1 MADQIS
7 NYQCPACT
15 GPLHYGSGSG
25 KLECDYCG
33 SSFSVDE
40 IESLYAQQNAEAAQA
55 AQAAGMDESEQ
66 EQVPEEF
73 VEAGGTDNWQFNEE
87 QLSEETGGMKAYNC
101 PSCGA
106 ELMCEETTAA
116 TSCPYCDNPSIVPAS
131 ISGTLKPDGVLPF
144 KHDKDAA
151 KEAFRKHL
159 SGRKLLPKLFSKEN
173 HLDEIKG
180 VYVPFW
186 LFDVDARANMRY
198 SGTRMRVWS
207 DRQFNYTETRYYYL
221 DRRGRI
227 GFDNIPVDGAEKIE
241 NELMESLEPYDFS
254 EVVDFKS
261 AYLTGYFADRYD
273 VEAEDSFTRVKQR
286 VRESTEAAFIS
297 TTAGYMGV
305 APLNSSVSI
314 TRGKGRYILL
324 PVWLLNTTWRGKRY
338 VFAMNGQTG
347 KFVGDLPVDG
357 GLAWKWRLIYGGIA
371 AAVFAALSFFL

>member
-1 MADQIS
+1 MADKIS

-33 SSFSVDE
+33 SSFSIDE
-40 IESLYAQQNAEAAQA
+40 IEALYAQQNAAAAQT
-55 AQAAGMDESEQ
+55 DTNEESEQ
-66 EQVPEEF
+66 EQEPEDF
-73 VEAGGTDNWQFNEE
+73 VEESGEDNWQLNDE
-87 QLSEETGGMKAYNC
+87 QWTDESGMKAYNC

-116 TSCPYCDNPSIVPAS
+116 TSCPYCDNPTIVPAS
-131 ISGTLKPDGVLPF
+131 ISGALKPEGILPF
-144 KHDKDAA
+144 KLDKEAA
-151 KEAFRKHL
+151 KDAFRKHL
-159 SGRKLLPKLFSKEN
+159 KGRKLLPKLFSKEN

-186 LFDVDARANMRY
+186 LFDVDAKANMRY
-198 SGTRMRVWS
+198 TGTRVRTWS
-207 DRQFNYTETRYYYL
+207 DMQYNYTETRYYYL

-227 GFDNIPVDGAEKIE
+227 GFDNIPVDGAEKIA
-241 NELMESLEPYDFS
+241 NELMESLEPYDYS
-254 EVVDFKS
+254 DVVDFKS

-273 VEAEDSFTRVKQR
+273 VEANDCFDRAKQR

-297 TTAGYMGV
+297 TTAGFLGV
-305 APLNSSVSI
+305 TPVNSSVSI
-314 TRGKGRYILL
+314 ARGEGRYILL

-347 KFVGDLPVDG
+347 KFVGDLPVDN
-357 GLAWKWRLIYGGIA
+357 GLAWKWRLIYGGAA
-371 AAVFAALSFFL
+371 AAVFAVLSFFL

>member
-1 MADQIS
+1 MADKIS

-33 SSFSVDE
+33 SSFSIDE
-40 IESLYAQQNAEAAQA
+40 IEALYAQQNAAAAQT
-55 AQAAGMDESEQ
+55 DTNEESEQ
-66 EQVPEEF
+66 EQEPEDF
-73 VEAGGTDNWQFNEE
+73 VEESGEDNWQINDE
-87 QLSEETGGMKAYNC
+87 QWTDESGMKAYNC

-116 TSCPYCDNPSIVPAS
+116 TSCPYCDNPTIVPAS
-131 ISGTLKPDGVLPF
+131 ISGALKPEGILPF
-144 KHDKDAA
+144 KLDKEAA
-151 KEAFRKHL
+151 KDAFRKHL
-159 SGRKLLPKLFSKEN
+159 KGRKLLPKLFSKEN

-186 LFDVDARANMRY
+186 LFDVDAKANMRY
-198 SGTRMRVWS
+198 TGTRVRTWS
-207 DRQFNYTETRYYYL
+207 DMQYNYTETRYYYL

-227 GFDNIPVDGAEKIE
+227 GFDNIPVDGAEKIA
-241 NELMESLEPYDFS
+241 NELMESLEPYDYS
-254 EVVDFKS
+254 DVVDFKS

-273 VEAEDSFTRVKQR
+273 VEANDCFDRAKQR

-297 TTAGYMGV
+297 TTAGFLGV
-305 APLNSSVSI
+305 TPVNSSVSI
-314 TRGKGRYILL
+314 ARGEGRYILL

-347 KFVGDLPVDG
+347 KFVGDLPVDN
-357 GLAWKWRLIYGGIA
+357 GLAWKWRLIYGGAA
-371 AAVFAALSFFL
+371 AAVFAVLSFFL